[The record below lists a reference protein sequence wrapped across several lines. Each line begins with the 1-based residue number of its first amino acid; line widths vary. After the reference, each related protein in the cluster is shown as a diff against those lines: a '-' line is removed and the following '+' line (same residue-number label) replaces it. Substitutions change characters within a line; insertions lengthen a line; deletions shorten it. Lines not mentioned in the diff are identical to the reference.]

1 MSSSPSVA
9 TLLGLFVFIDLAL
22 PSVSLSL
29 SLTLLHIGG
38 RVGGL
43 PERKQEEKE
52 ERGRIEEWKRLEGC
66 REIVAEGRDR
76 RGKAKRGRE
85 RDKTNNLAQMAKKK

>member
-1 MSSSPSVA
+1 M
-9 TLLGLFVFIDLAL
+9 
-22 PSVSLSL
+22 
-29 SLTLLHIGG
+29 
-38 RVGGL
+38 GGL

-85 RDKTNNLAQMAKKK
+85 RDKTNNMAQMAKKSRLDSMKRKGDAEKRGQMID